1 MNNLNN
7 TEKII
12 IGFLLY
18 LTWALIAYNHK
29 EYLPDF
35 VLSIKGGL
43 FSLGFYHV
51 LLKNPKE

>member
-18 LTWALIAYNHK
+18 LTYALIAYNHK
-29 EYLPDF
+29 EYLADF
-35 VLSIKGGL
+35 VLFIKGGL
-43 FSLGFYHV
+43 ASLGFYHI